1 MKKRLIVLWLVPLLM
16 LLTGSLNVSA
26 ASEEETDRL
35 FQEQTEMIG
44 GDRLF
49 QESPE
54 EVKEALS
61 RSGITGLEPQKLQGL
76 SVGQV
81 LSEIVSMTVKNS
93 KTPLCGLAACLGV
106 LLLCSVTEGFRIGA
120 SGMRLGTVQNAVG
133 TICIASS
140 VIVPFSQT
148 ITSASGIISG
158 GAGFMLL
165 YIPIM
170 AGLFVSAGSVGAG
183 GAYYTAMMTA
193 GNAVSAAASKLIV
206 PLMNVFLA
214 LSVSSS
220 LSPKLQLGTLCESIY
235 KIGKWALTLLM
246 SVFVTV
252 MSVNTLVS
260 SSLDHVSK
268 RALKFTVSS
277 FVPVVGGLLSEALNT
292 FNGSLELLKTGAGV
306 FIIIAAAF
314 LMLPVLL
321 ECVVW
326 QFSLFLLTSCADIC
340 GIGQMS
346 GLFKAVSKAV
356 GMLIALLLCVLTVFI
371 ISSVMILLIA
381 KE

>member
-49 QESPE
+49 QELPE

-148 ITSASGIISG
+148 ITSASEIISG

-170 AGLFVSAGSVGAG
+170 AGLFVR
-183 GAYYTAMMTA
+183 MMTA